1 MDWQTFDWS
10 SLINRLERLVDLGE
24 KALVQNLTP
33 PRPDD
38 ASLEDYCALRWHRTE
53 RGGFLSPIEHPDL
66 PDHADLL
73 GIDRQLEI
81 LRRNTRQFVHGLPAN
96 NLLLWGDRGTG
107 KSTAIRSLLRLFA
120 ADGLKLIELQKEDLF
135 QLPDIA
141 AELRR
146 KEHRFILFCDD
157 LSFDEQEIDY
167 RELKALLEGGLEA
180 RPDNLLIY
188 ATSNRRHLMPER
200 MQENTGEDEIHPE
213 ERIAEKLSLSDR
225 FGISLGFYSIDRENY
240 LNIVRH
246 LAQQRALDIS
256 AERLRLE
263 ALDWSAMRGARSG
276 RIARQFID
284 DLTGR
289 LALQKS
295 GL

>member
-1 MDWQTFDWS
+1 MDWQKIDWTN
-10 SLINRLERLVDLGE
+10 LLERIERLIDLGE
-24 KALVQNLTP
+24 SSLRQNLAP
-33 PRPDD
+33 PSADD
-38 ASLEDYCALRWHRTE
+38 KQLESCCALRWHRSD
-53 RGGFLSPIEHPDL
+53 RGGYLSAIEHPDL
-66 PDHADLL
+66 PDHRDLL

-81 LRRNTRQFVHGLPAN
+81 LQRNTRQFVLGLPAN
-96 NLLLWGDRGTG
+96 NLLLWGERGTG
-107 KSTAIRSLLRLFA
+107 KSTAIRSLLRLFSEE
-120 ADGLKLIELQKEDLF
+120 GLKLIEIQKEDLF
-135 QLPDIA
+135 QLSEIA
-141 AELRR
+141 AELRHR
-146 KEHRFILFCDD
+146 QHRFILFCDD

-200 MQENTGEDEIHPE
+200 MVENTGDDEIHPE

-225 FGISLGFYSIDRENY
+225 FGISLGFYRIDQENY
-240 LNIVRH
+240 LTIVRH
-246 LAQQRALDIS
+246 LAKRRKLSIS
-256 AERLRLE
+256 AELLKQE

-284 DLTGR
+284 DLAGR
-289 LALQKS
+289 LALKKS